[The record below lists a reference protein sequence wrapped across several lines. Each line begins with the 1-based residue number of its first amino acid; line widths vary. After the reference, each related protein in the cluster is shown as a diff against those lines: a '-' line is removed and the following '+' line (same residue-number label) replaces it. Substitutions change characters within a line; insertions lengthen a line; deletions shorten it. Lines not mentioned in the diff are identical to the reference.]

1 MGFETLKM
9 FGQVAGL
16 AGLSLGVLLILFRDI
31 IRKKIFPDLTKEHAY
46 RLLRLIVILV
56 WSIAVLGI
64 GAWAYSNN
72 HQSRVEPKV
81 EPKVELQPSAK
92 EKPTP
97 KEFVTETLEYGTG
110 ELPSGAHAD
119 YSPWYSLCS
128 DNEPAEWTIADSTFA
143 LTGDRS
149 CTSGWAEC
157 KKTTDSDTKVCY
169 QFRMQGHSEQNSHGD
184 TGIQYSRGHL
194 KVVWKHPTTKQTN

>member
-1 MGFETLKM
+1 MDLQILRI

-31 IRKKIFPDLTKEHAY
+31 IRKTIFSGLTQEHGY

-56 WSIAVLGI
+56 WSLAVLGI
-64 GAWAYSNN
+64 GTWVYSNK
-72 HQSRVEPKV
+72 QESSRQTKTESTPEPKPDPGP
-81 EPKVELQPSAK
+81 PKQ
-92 EKPTP
+92 
-97 KEFVTETLEYGTG
+97 FVNETAEYPMG
-110 ELPSGAHAD
+110 EVPSGAHAD

-128 DNEPAEWTIADSTFA
+128 DNEPADWKIVDSTFT

-157 KKTTDSDTKVCY
+157 KKTTDTETKVCF

-194 KVVWKHPTTKQTN
+194 KVVWKHPKTN